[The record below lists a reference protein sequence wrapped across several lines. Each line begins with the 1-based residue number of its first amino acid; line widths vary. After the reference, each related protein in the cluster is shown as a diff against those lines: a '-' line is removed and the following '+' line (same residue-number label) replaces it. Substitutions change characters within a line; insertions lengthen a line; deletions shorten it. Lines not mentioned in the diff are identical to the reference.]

1 MNRDLRDD
9 QCLPIFN
16 GTALVLLQLF
26 LNVDFEFWL
35 SFLLF
40 FNGVSFY
47 LSILGLAFSLYLISA
62 AFFSGLL

>member
-1 MNRDLRDD
+1 
-9 QCLPIFN
+9 
-16 GTALVLLQLF
+16 
-26 LNVDFEFWL
+26 
-35 SFLLF
+35 LF